1 MLLTTNR
8 LLTSLF
14 VLLLAGAAL
23 FSMERVLFADAS
35 FILFRIINSDSLQ
48 IQEHR
53 FGSFITQGVPL
64 LAARLQLPLETIVVL
79 YSTSFTLFYL
89 LVVLLLLYRFKEQ
102 ELAVLMGLYF
112 LLFVSET
119 WFWMNNEVHQGIA
132 WMFLFFAVIRWLGRK
147 NSHWIISYPVF
158 IILAILTLFTHPL
171 ILFPASYL
179 WLFYCSREDWPYT
192 RSSTVLFSCILLLI
206 AAVKLYMSTSD
217 SSSYDAEKLQ
227 SIRHIS
233 WQNIVEAFHSPL
245 VKELPKQM
253 LLNYWLVP
261 VLFITGVLAAWKQ
274 NARLLMAL
282 TVSYIG
288 LYFLAL
294 CMTFRDFLP
303 FYTESE
309 LMPATI
315 FLAVPFVYCALPQMT
330 ARKQVLILA
339 VIILVRLGYIAS
351 ASQKWTDRKEW
362 LMQTLETMRRQHT
375 TKGIMYET
383 ETNKK
388 LLLLNWGTPC
398 ESIIASAL
406 KGDKPQLTFVVDK
419 PGNTM
424 NRLPLNNE
432 YMIASFEVLHYSF
445 LNRRYFQLD
454 TTSGYQKLRVAP

>member
-1 MLLTTNR
+1 MFLTTNR

-14 VLLLAGAAL
+14 VLMLAGAAL

-179 WLFYCSREDWPYT
+179 WLFYCSRKDWPYT

-206 AAVKLYMSTSD
+206 AAVKLYLSTGN

-282 TVSYIG
+282 TVSYTG

-315 FLAVPFVYCALPQMT
+315 FLAVPFVYCALPQVT

-406 KGDKPQLTFVVDK
+406 KGDKPQLTFVVAK
-419 PGNTM
+419 PGNTA

-432 YMIASFEVLHYSF
+432 YMIAGFEVLHYS
-445 LNRRYFQLD
+445 
-454 TTSGYQKLRVAP
+454 